1 MRTLRGGLW
10 IWVGILVFF
19 LILGRAIGNG
29 ATAWQVTEYFVL
41 SVCGLVFLLVLISGS
56 VEMWKAREAKRRK

>member
-29 ATAWQVTEYFVL
+29 AIAWQVTEYFVL
-41 SVCGLVFLLVLISGS
+41 SVCGLVFLLVLISGL
-56 VEMWKAREAKRRK
+56 VEMWKAREAKRRM